1 VYVRHSLSWVG
12 GTNGRLDITVGPK
25 QTMGRTVEQ
34 VKIEIPMHKSVLN
47 CSLTPSQGKYSFD
60 PVSKV
65 LAWEVGKIDQT
76 KLPNL
81 RGTVNLVTGAT
92 PEDTNPSISLQFS
105 ISQLAV
111 SGLKV
116 NRLDMYGEKYKP
128 FKGVKYLTKAGR
140 FQVRM

>member
-1 VYVRHSLSWVG
+1 MEAWSLISG
-12 GTNGRLDITVGPK
+12 GII
-25 QTMGRTVEQ
+25 Q

-65 LAWEVGKIDQT
+65 LSWEVGKIDQT

-81 RGTVNLVTGAT
+81 RGTVNLVTGAA
-92 PEDTNPSISLQFS
+92 PEDTNPSIRYLKHHVFTNCHITRFSLQFS
-105 ISQLAV
+105 ISQLGV